1 MWFFSKKHT
10 LEESGLLK
18 GATDWHSHILPGV
31 DDGVSTMEESLKI
44 LSIYEQQGVKK
55 LWLTPHIMED
65 IPNTVESLRE
75 RFAELKDAYKGSIEL
90 CLASENMLDTLFE
103 KRLKDN
109 DVLPIGNK
117 GQYLLVE
124 TSFFNPPMDMFSIME
139 RIKSRG
145 YYPLLA
151 HPERYLYME
160 KKDYARLKEMGVRFQ
175 LNYISLQG
183 MYGKDVQKRAK
194 SLLKSGYY
202 NCAGSDLHRIAALQR
217 NLESTIDPCDE
228 KVKVLFE

>member
-1 MWFFSKKHT
+1 MWFFSKKHS

-31 DDGVSTMEESLKI
+31 DDGVQTMEESLKI
-44 LSIYEQQGVKK
+44 LSIYEQQGVRK

-75 RFAELKDAYKGSIEL
+75 RFTSLKEAYKGPVEL
-90 CLASENMLDTLFE
+90 YLASENMLDALFE
-103 KRLKDN
+103 RRLKDN
-109 DVLPIGNK
+109 DVLPIGDR

-139 RIKSRG
+139 RIKSKG

-160 KKDYARLKEMGVRFQ
+160 KRDYRRLKEMGVRFQ

-183 MYGKDVQKRAK
+183 MYGKDVRKRALT
-194 SLLKSGYY
+194 LLKSGYY
-202 NCAGSDLHRIAALQR
+202 DCAGSDLHRLAVLMR
-217 NLESTIDPCDE
+217 NLETTIDPADE
-228 KVKVLFE
+228 RIRTLFE